1 MDMIKLHLF
10 DSTPFFDT
18 PYQLLGWVG
27 WFVIAAVILW
37 VIRQNLDLPRVRN
50 FWSIFLLLGVATI
63 LGSLFLG
70 VDLPF
75 ADVIPLPNMPS
86 ENAIPTVMIF
96 SMLPVLLAGG
106 ILGVWPAAV
115 LGFISGLISALMN
128 THSVFT
134 PLETTA
140 LAVLLALVLR
150 QDYRTSFFTFLRRP
164 IGAVVLVIVLSI
176 PIFLVSTF
184 FSTNGSM
191 AAKLDYA
198 FTRSWILIL
207 INGLQLLISGF
218 LCEVFRITR
227 SDLWVKPA
235 SLHPSPI
242 ETGLQNRILYT
253 TVPMV
258 LVLLLTLVIA
268 DWIVAGK
275 AAREILVDQIENSS
289 QIAAENIPSIL
300 ETGQTLTTALVD
312 LDLPLNNSE
321 KLQKILRAKVRELPF
336 FNQIFVF
343 DLTGSPL
350 TGYPSD
356 DYGTFRIS
364 MEEESGIMLALNG
377 VQMQHYIV
385 QPNPGGESA
394 LISFV
399 ASIPD
404 EYGLAQGVIVA
415 RTDFAI
421 NLFSQPALLA
431 LRHLAESG
439 GQGAILNESNQILY
453 HTNPNLV
460 MTEYT
465 GRIPGETGYF
475 EDSGTTGTRFMNYAT
490 IDEDNGWKVILSMP
504 ASNSQDLALRIAI
517 PLLAISLAIS
527 ILAFLLL
534 RFLMRTLTT
543 SLIHLADR
551 ADEISKGELHS
562 QIEVK
567 GVDEIGRLGTAFE
580 RMRISLKSRLEEL
593 DTLLKVSQGVAS
605 DLNLESSS
613 THLLNALLSYG
624 ADAASL
630 VLLRVNHR
638 GGTEDLQA
646 YRVGDTASLY
656 QYLDTVLFDQVVEE
670 TTLIIPS
677 KARIRRMELPKDV
690 EVPSALAAILLK
702 SDDQEA
708 AYIWV
713 AYSQPH
719 RFSEG
724 EVRFLNTLAGQ
735 AVLAVSNS
743 ILYRKA
749 EVGKKRLESV
759 LTSTPEPV
767 LVAGESGQLLI
778 VNQAAEKMYELVSID
793 KEAGEGGGEIISKIL
808 KGFVLGT
815 SKTESKV
822 EEMALEDGKTYLVS
836 VSPVE
841 VEGQHVGK
849 VCVLRDVTEYKQLE
863 KMKNEYV
870 SMVSHD
876 LRAPLSL
883 IRGYVSMLPM
893 VGDMNPQQ
901 KDYTTKIMEGIDD
914 ITGMADDLL
923 DMRRIDSGTLLNVE
937 KISPSELLN
946 IVVTEMQPQIMN
958 RKIQIM
964 PELTLS
970 QDLRI
975 EADKALL
982 QRALINLLENAVKY
996 SPISGQ
1002 INLRLQVNTESVV
1015 FVIQDRGAGIAPLD
1029 LKNLNNWFARIV
1041 NLEGNVQRESG
1052 LGLSIVKSIAER
1064 HQGRVWAESQL
1075 GKGSTFFLE
1084 IPIRYMGKSKDPII
1098 G

>member
-96 SMLPVLLAGG
+96 SVLPVLLAGG

-275 AAREILVDQIENSS
+275 AAREILVDQLENSS

-377 VQMQHYIV
+377 VPMQHYIV

-677 KARIRRMELPKDV
+677 KARIRRMELPKGV

-937 KISPSELLN
+937 KVSPSELLN

-970 QDLRI
+970 QDLMI

-1002 INLRLQVNTESVV
+1002 INLRLQVNAESVV

-1029 LKNLNNWFARIV
+1029 LKNLNNWFARTV
-1041 NLEGNVQRESG
+1041 NLESNIQRESG

-1064 HQGRVWAESQL
+1064 HLGRIWAESQL

-1084 IPIRYMGKSKDPII
+1084 IPIRYLGKSKDPII

>member
-1 MDMIKLHLF
+1 MEIIKLHLF

-27 WFVIAAVILW
+27 WFVFAAVILW
-37 VIRQNLDLPRVRN
+37 VIRQNMDQPRVKN
-50 FWSIFLLLGVATI
+50 FWRIFLVMGLAAVFF
-63 LGSLFLG
+63 SLFFG
-70 VDLPF
+70 IELPF
-75 ADVIPLPNMPS
+75 EEVIPLPNMPS
-86 ENAIPTVMIF
+86 ENAIPTLMIF
-96 SMLPVLLAGG
+96 SMLPALAAGG

-140 LAVLLALVLR
+140 LVVLLALLLR
-150 QDYRTSFFTFLRRP
+150 QDYRTPFFTFLRRP
-164 IGAVVLVIVLSI
+164 IGAALVVILFSI
-176 PIFLVSTF
+176 PIFLISTF

-198 FTRSWILIL
+198 FTRSWILIV
-207 INGLQLLISGF
+207 INGLQLLIAGIV
-218 LCEVFRITR
+218 CELFKIHR

-275 AAREILVDQIENSS
+275 AAREILIDQLENSS

-300 ETGQTLTTALVD
+300 ETGQSLTTALVD

-321 KLQKILRAKVRELPF
+321 KLQKLLRAKVRELPF

-343 DLTGSPL
+343 DLTGAPI
-350 TGYPSD
+350 TGYPTNDFS
-356 DYGTFRIS
+356 TFRIS

-404 EYGLAQGVIVA
+404 EYGLARGVIVA

-439 GQGAILNESNQILY
+439 GQGAILNETNQILY

-460 MTEYT
+460 MTDYT

-475 EDSGTTGTRFMNYAT
+475 EDSGTIGTRYMNYAT
-490 IDEDNGWKVILSMP
+490 IDEENGWKVILSMP

-543 SLIHLADR
+543 SLVHLADR

-567 GVDEIGRLGTAFE
+567 GVDEIGRLGAAFE

-613 THLLNALLSYG
+613 IHLLNALLSYG

-630 VLLRVNHR
+630 VLLRSNLSR
-638 GGTEDLQA
+638 GTDDLQSF
-646 YRVGDTASLY
+646 RVGDTADLY
-656 QYLDTVLFDQVVEE
+656 QYLDTVLLDQVIEE
-670 TTLIIPS
+670 KTLIIPS
-677 KARIRRMELPKDV
+677 KGRIRRMELPRGV
-690 EVPSALAAILLK
+690 EIPSALAAILLK
-702 SDDQEA
+702 SDGQET

-767 LVAGESGQLLI
+767 LVAGEAGELLI
-778 VNQAAEKMYELVSID
+778 VNQAAEKLYELISINP
-793 KEAGEGGGEIISKIL
+793 EPGESGGEITSKLL
-808 KGFVLGT
+808 KDFVLGT
-815 SKTESKV
+815 SQTESKV
-822 EEMALEDGKTYLVS
+822 EEIALEDGKTYLVS

-841 VEGQHVGK
+841 VEGQYVGK

-870 SMVSHD
+870 STVSHD

-893 VGDMNPQQ
+893 VGDMNQQQ

-923 DMRRIDSGTLLNVE
+923 DMRRIDSGALLNVE
-937 KISPSELLN
+937 KVSPSEMFN
-946 IVVTEMQPQIMN
+946 TVVAEMQPQIMN

-970 QDLRI
+970 QDLTI
-975 EADKALL
+975 EADKVLL

-996 SPISGQ
+996 SPVGGQ
-1002 INLRLQVNTESVV
+1002 INLRLQVNQDSVV
-1015 FVIQDRGAGIAPLD
+1015 FVIQDHGAGIAPLD
-1029 LKNLNNWFARIV
+1029 LKNLNNWFSRTINV
-1041 NLEGNVQRESG
+1041 DGNVQRESG

-1064 HQGRVWAESQL
+1064 HQGKVWAESQL
-1075 GKGSTFFLE
+1075 GKGSTFLLE
-1084 IPIRYMGKSKDPII
+1084 IPLRYALKSKNL
-1098 G
+1098 

>member
-1 MDMIKLHLF
+1 MEIIKLHLF

-27 WFVIAAVILW
+27 WFVFAAVILW
-37 VIRQNLDLPRVRN
+37 VIRQNMDQPRVKN
-50 FWSIFLLLGVATI
+50 FWRIFLVMGLAAVFF
-63 LGSLFLG
+63 SLFFG
-70 VDLPF
+70 IDLPF
-75 ADVIPLPNMPS
+75 EEVIPLPNMPS
-86 ENAIPTVMIF
+86 ENAIPTLMIF
-96 SMLPVLLAGG
+96 SMLPALAAGG

-140 LAVLLALVLR
+140 LVVLLALLLR
-150 QDYRTSFFTFLRRP
+150 QDYRTPFFTFLRRP
-164 IGAVVLVIVLSI
+164 IGAALVVILFSI
-176 PIFLVSTF
+176 PIFLISTF

-198 FTRSWILIL
+198 FTRSWILIV
-207 INGLQLLISGF
+207 INGLQLLIAGIV
-218 LCEVFRITR
+218 CELFKVQR

-275 AAREILVDQIENSS
+275 AAREILIDQLENSS

-300 ETGQTLTTALVD
+300 ETGQSLTTDLVD

-321 KLQKILRAKVRELPF
+321 KLQKLLRAKVRELPF

-343 DLTGSPL
+343 DLTGAPI
-350 TGYPSD
+350 TGYPTNDFS
-356 DYGTFRIS
+356 TFRIS

-404 EYGLAQGVIVA
+404 EYGLARGVIVA

-439 GQGAILNESNQILY
+439 GQGAILNETNQILY

-460 MTEYT
+460 MTDYT

-475 EDSGTTGTRFMNYAT
+475 EDSGTIGTRYMNYAT
-490 IDEDNGWKVILSMP
+490 IDEENGWKVILSMP

-543 SLIHLADR
+543 SLVHLADR

-567 GVDEIGRLGTAFE
+567 GVDEIGRLGAAFE

-613 THLLNALLSYG
+613 IHLLNALLSYG

-630 VLLRVNHR
+630 VLLRSNLSR
-638 GGTEDLQA
+638 GTDDLQSF
-646 YRVGDTASLY
+646 RVGDTADLY
-656 QYLDTVLFDQVVEE
+656 QYLDTVLLDQVIEE
-670 TTLIIPS
+670 KTLIIPS
-677 KARIRRMELPKDV
+677 KGRIRRMELPRGV
-690 EVPSALAAILLK
+690 EIPSALAAILLK
-702 SDDQEA
+702 SDGQET

-767 LVAGESGQLLI
+767 LVAGEAGELLI
-778 VNQAAEKMYELVSID
+778 VNQAAEKLYELISINP
-793 KEAGEGGGEIISKIL
+793 EPGESGGEITSKLL
-808 KGFVLGT
+808 KDFVLGT
-815 SKTESKV
+815 SQTESKV
-822 EEMALEDGKTYLVS
+822 EEIALEDGKTYLVS

-841 VEGQHVGK
+841 VEGQYVGK

-870 SMVSHD
+870 STVSHD

-893 VGDMNPQQ
+893 VGDMNQQQ

-923 DMRRIDSGTLLNVE
+923 DMRRIDSGALLNVE
-937 KISPSELLN
+937 KVSPSEMFN
-946 IVVTEMQPQIMN
+946 TVVAEMQPQIMN

-970 QDLRI
+970 QDLTI
-975 EADKALL
+975 EADKVLL

-996 SPISGQ
+996 SPVGGQ
-1002 INLRLQVNTESVV
+1002 INLRLQVNQDSVV
-1015 FVIQDRGAGIAPLD
+1015 FVIQDHGAGIAPLD
-1029 LKNLNNWFARIV
+1029 LKNLNNWFSRTINV
-1041 NLEGNVQRESG
+1041 DGNVQRESG

-1064 HQGRVWAESQL
+1064 HQGKVWAESQL
-1075 GKGSTFFLE
+1075 GKGSTFLLE
-1084 IPIRYMGKSKDPII
+1084 IPLRYALKSKNQ
-1098 G
+1098 